1 MMIGIAVLSFLLTR
15 GQVADSDGYFLAGR
29 SLTGLVIAGSLLLTN
44 ISAEQI
50 IGLAG
55 SAYAF
60 NLSSMAWEIMAV
72 LAIAIM
78 AIVLLPRYL
87 AMNFKTLPSFLRSKI
102 QHPRPTTDRDVIF
115 IGLWTDHYSLNR
127 PQR

>member
-1 MMIGIAVLSFLLTR
+1 MIGIAVLSFLLTR
-15 GQVADSDGYFLAGR
+15 GQVEDSDGYFLDGR

-60 NLSSMAWEIMAV
+60 NLSSMAWEVMAV

-87 AMNFKTLPSFLRSKI
+87 AMNF
-102 QHPRPTTDRDVIF
+102 
-115 IGLWTDHYSLNR
+115 
-127 PQR
+127 

>member
-1 MMIGIAVLSFLLTR
+1 MLGITVLFFLLTR
-15 GQVADSDGYFLAGR
+15 SQVADSDGYFLAGR
-29 SLTGLVIAGSLLLTN
+29 SLTGLVIGGSLLLTN

-55 SAYAF
+55 LAYAF
-60 NLSSMAWEIMAV
+60 NLSSMAWEVMVV

-87 AMNFKTLPSFLRSKI
+87 AMNFKTLPSFLRCKI
-102 QHPRPTTDRDVIF
+102 QHPRPTTDRDFIF
-115 IGLWTDHYSLNR
+115 IGPWTDHYSLNR